1 MLKKHWNLLH
11 VGKMKKKSQNEHIA
25 MAPHICL
32 TVFFL
37 IISLSCCAFSMAAE
51 NTLPTHKL
59 HIRFNL
65 EEHTLMGASTI
76 TLPGGSVVAI
86 QIGDLQTSKI
96 TSRIEGSIEGSDIEK
111 PLTAVEGIVKV
122 SSSTSQQQITIIYT
136 LKVAATHGYGP
147 QLINPQAI
155 SLTGLWHPVLDTKTL
170 FELTA
175 EIPKNF
181 EAVSEADTITT
192 TPTPEAKSVHFDFP
206 YPLQY
211 RHFIA
216 GPYLVA
222 SYPFGNNKKLY
233 TYFLEEDKELTG
245 QYMEKAINYMNR
257 YEKLLGDYPY
267 KRFSVVENR
276 LPTGYAMPTFTLLG
290 QVVVRLPFITDTSLG
305 HEVLHSWFG
314 NSIDTKPDG
323 ENWVEGLTTYLADQ
337 AYAAEKGKGAEFR
350 KNQLIKYQSFATGDK
365 AVALKEFHGAGSHMQ
380 SGNEAIRAIGYGKAS
395 MLFHMLEKQLGE
407 ELFRKTLQAFYA
419 VHMHKPAN
427 WADIESSFEKVSGK
441 DLTAFFEQ
449 WLTKKDVPNLEIKD
463 IKTVE
468 EKGSPELSFLLVQNS
483 EKPYTLEV
491 PITILDGS
499 GRIDKTISIDKKE
512 TKVKMALRRLPQELI
527 LDENYDLMRKLTTR
541 ELPPVWSRFVGA
553 DKKIIVTPPED
564 SGNTTYAP
572 LLEMLKESGT
582 TLLEA
587 DKAKD
592 SDFTDAS
599 VIFLGTD
606 TSISRSLFA
615 KPDNPN
621 LGCVID
627 IRPNPLNPDQVAVL
641 VNAEDQD
648 EMAEAAR
655 KLRHY
660 GKYSYLHFM
669 SGEIVDKRITES
681 ENGIRRA
688 LDIPPRAIVT
698 NNTLSFDAL
707 VDKLLETNIVY
718 VGESHTRFQDH
729 VLQLRII
736 RALYEHDQ
744 KLAVG
749 MEMFNDTAQETLLG
763 YLNGDFDERDFLK
776 KSHYFT
782 MWGYDYQLYR
792 DIINYAKK
800 HKIPIIALNIEKE
813 TVSKVYKE
821 GGIGALSP
829 EEMQTLPKERDLTIS
844 GYRERI
850 ASVFKLHDSPTK
862 TEQNKLNDFFQAQTI
877 WDETMAEAVAGYMK
891 KNQGHRMVVIAGM
904 GHTNKDSGIPPRVSR
919 RMPLQ
924 QAVILNAEGQS
935 IDPSSADYLFFVQP
949 ENLPP
954 QPKFGVLLEE
964 KDDKVLIK
972 SVSPHG
978 KAKDAGFKENDAILA
993 IDEEPIKS
1001 LEDIK
1006 ITMLYKKM
1014 GDKVKVRLQRE
1025 RALLGDKIMEI
1036 EVAF

>member
-1 MLKKHWNLLH
+1 
-11 VGKMKKKSQNEHIA
+11 MKKKFQTEHIA
-25 MAPHICL
+25 MVPYICL
-32 TVFFL
+32 TAFFL
-37 IISLSCCAFSMAAE
+37 IISWSCCALSMATESA
-51 NTLPTHKL
+51 LPTHKL
-59 HIRFNL
+59 NVRFNL
-65 EEHTLMGASTI
+65 EEHTLMGTSII
-76 TLPGGSVVAI
+76 TLPAGSTVDI
-86 QIGDLQTSKI
+86 QVGDLQTSKI
-96 TSRIEGSIEGSDIEK
+96 TSRIEGSIEGSDVEN
-111 PLTAVEGIVKV
+111 PLAAVEGIVKIA
-122 SSSTSQQQITIIYT
+122 STTNQQQITIEYT
-136 LKVAATHGYGP
+136 LKVADTHGYGP
-147 QLINPQAI
+147 QLISPQAI
-155 SLTGLWHPVLDTKTL
+155 SLTGLWHPILATKAL

-175 EIPKNF
+175 EIPQNF
-181 EAVSEADTITT
+181 EAVSEADIITT
-192 TPTPEAKSVHFDFP
+192 SPLPETKSVHFDFP

-216 GPYLVA
+216 GPYVVTK
-222 SYPFGNNKKLY
+222 YPFGNNKELY
-233 TYFLEEDKELTG
+233 TYFFAEDKELAN
-245 QYMEKAINYMNR
+245 QYMEKALSYMDR

-267 KRFSVVENR
+267 QRFSVVENR

-314 NSIDTKPDG
+314 NSVDTKPDG

-337 AYAAEKGKGAEFR
+337 AYAAEEDKGEEFR
-350 KNQLIKYQSFATGDK
+350 KNQLIKYQSHVTGDK

-380 SGNEAIRAIGYGKAS
+380 GGNEAIRAIGYGKAS
-395 MLFHMLEKQLGE
+395 MLFHMLEKQIGA
-407 ELFRKTLQAFYA
+407 ELFQKTLQAFYA
-419 VHMHKPAN
+419 VHMHKQAN
-427 WADIESSFEKVSGK
+427 WADIESSFKKVSGK
-441 DLTAFFEQ
+441 DLTSFFEQ
-449 WLTKKDVPNLEIKD
+449 WLTRKDVPDLEIRD

-468 EKGSPELSFLLVQNS
+468 QEGMPEVSFLLVQNT
-483 EKPYTLEV
+483 ETPYTLEV
-491 PITILDGS
+491 PITILDER

-527 LDENYDLMRKLTTR
+527 LDANYDLMRKLTTM

-553 DKKIIVTPPED
+553 EKKIIVTPLAD
-564 SGNTTYAP
+564 SGKTIYTP
-572 LLEMLKESGT
+572 LLEQLKESGS

-592 SDFTDAS
+592 SDFADAS

-669 SGEIVDKRITES
+669 SGEIVDKRITETD
-681 ENGIRRA
+681 NGIRHT

-698 NNTLSFDAL
+698 NNTLSFDAI
-707 VDKLLETNIVY
+707 VDKLLETKIVY

-729 VLQLRII
+729 VLQLRVI

-744 KLAVG
+744 KLAIG
-749 MEMFNDTAQETLLG
+749 MEMFNDTAQQTLIE
-763 YLNGDFDERDFLK
+763 YLNGEFDERDFLK

-829 EEMQTLPKERDLTIS
+829 EEMKTLPEERDLTIN

-850 ASVFKLHDSPTK
+850 AAVFKLHDSPTK

-877 WDETMAEAVAGYMK
+877 WDETMAESVTEYMK
-891 KNQGHRMVVIAGM
+891 KNPDHRMVVIAGM
-904 GHTNKDSGIPPRVSR
+904 GHTKKDSGIPPRVAR
-919 RMPLQ
+919 RMSLK
-924 QAVILNAEGQS
+924 QAVILNAEDQS
-935 IDPSSADYLFFVQP
+935 IDPASADYLLFVQP

-964 KDDKVLIK
+964 KDGKVLLK

-978 KAKDAGFKENDAILA
+978 KANDAGFKENDAILA
-993 IDEEPIKS
+993 IDEEPIKT

-1014 GDKVKVRLQRE
+1014 GDKVKVQVQRE